1 MELRLKKE
9 LDGSILDVGGGGEGI
24 IGRIYGMQVT
34 AIDNRQEE
42 LDEAPDVC
50 RKLCM
55 DATALRF
62 APASFDHVT
71 FFFSL
76 LYMDATTQARAIAEA
91 VRVLRPGGS
100 VRIWDA
106 VVQQA
111 YPEPFLIELDIAAN
125 GARVHTTYGIVKR
138 DGAQD
143 ADTVCAMCEENGLTL
158 RRREA
163 AGGTFALTFTK

>member
-1 MELRLKKE
+1 MEIRLKQE
-9 LDGSILDVGGGGEGI
+9 LDGSILDIGGGGEGI

-62 APASFDHVT
+62 AQASFDHVT

-76 LYMDATTQARAIAEA
+76 LYMDAATQSQAIAEA
-91 VRVLRPGGS
+91 ARVLKPGGS
-100 VRIWDA
+100 VYIWDTA
-106 VVQQA
+106 VQQA
-111 YPEPFLIELDIAAN
+111 YPEPFLIALDIDAN
-125 GARVHTTYGIVKR
+125 GVRVHTTYGVIKQ

-143 ADTVCAMCEENGLTL
+143 AESICAMCTENGLRL
-158 RRREA
+158 RKQETA
-163 AGGTFALTFTK
+163 DSIFALTFTK